1 MFETM
6 TKRTQEEFKSP
17 FPASEEFTAAW
28 DKWKAYRL
36 AEHKFTY
43 KSIYSEQEA
52 ANNLYKLSKGN
63 VQWAMDI
70 ISKAIAS
77 AWKGFFQTDNYNK
90 NNGTFTAP
98 EVYHGGAPV
107 PPRPPDIPQA
117 QPITDREMALEQF
130 KAFKEGQLKPV
141 YIYPN
146 LYSYFFK
153 AGLIEIATGE
163 AKTSLIGRAKLLRTN
178 QLSQAATSKAE
189 LKYLEQVIR
198 EFGADKV
205 TQEEAPYVRLWARR
219 LAVQDFFT
227 QLRDNGTELE
237 TLLKE

>member
-1 MFETM
+1 MP
-6 TKRTQEEFKSP
+6 KKTQDEFNSP

-28 DKWKAYRL
+28 AKWKAYKL
-36 AEHKFTY
+36 AEHKFSY

-70 ISKAIAS
+70 ISTAIERG
-77 AWKGFFQTDNYNK
+77 WKGFFQTDKYNK
-90 NNGTFTAP
+90 ATGAFTAP

-130 KAFKEGQLKPV
+130 KAFKAGHLKPV

-146 LYSYFFK
+146 LYTYFFK
-153 AGLIEIATGE
+153 MGFIKPATGDNKS
-163 AKTSLIGRAKLLRTN
+163 ALIGRAKLLRTN
-178 QLSQAATSKAE
+178 QLSTAATTTAE

-198 EFGADKV
+198 EFGDDKV
-205 TQEEAPYVRLWARR
+205 SPVEAPYIRMWARR

-227 QLRDNGTELE
+227 QLRDSGTELE
-237 TLLKE
+237 TLLKD